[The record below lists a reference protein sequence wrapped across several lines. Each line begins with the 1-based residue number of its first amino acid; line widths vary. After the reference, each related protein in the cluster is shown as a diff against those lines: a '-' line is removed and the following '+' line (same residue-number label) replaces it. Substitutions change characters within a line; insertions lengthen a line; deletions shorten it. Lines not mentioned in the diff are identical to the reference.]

1 VVVELD
7 GELDL
12 AVQDELDAQLR
23 PLARSG
29 RALVLDT
36 TRLVFCSAGGLR
48 LFLELRDEA
57 RTAGGS
63 VALHTPSAGLR
74 RLLALTGL
82 AEVFPL
88 TGNTSAPSPEPGGQ
102 PWGEEGEA

>member
-7 GELDL
+7 GELDQ
-12 AVQDELDAQLR
+12 AVRDELDAQLR

-29 RALVLDT
+29 RALVLDAA
-36 TRLVFCSAGGLR
+36 RLVFCSAGGLG

-57 RTAGGS
+57 RAAGGS
-63 VALHTPSAGLR
+63 VALHAPAAGVR

-82 AEVFPL
+82 HEAFPL
-88 TGNTSAPSPEPGGQ
+88 TGEPGEQSPEPGGE
-102 PWGEEGEA
+102 PRGEEGEA